1 MRLSDNVSTTI
12 RKSIS
17 AYYLHKPSK
26 IVNFAS
32 SNSDIMI
39 NRVLIRTK
47 VVQILYSYM
56 LTRPECTLDKAL
68 KDLDACLGK
77 TYELYHYL
85 LRLPVELTHIQ
96 EMRLDEARNKY
107 MPTEEDL
114 HPNMKFVKNRMVE
127 QLAGDELLQQ
137 FADDHTVTWN
147 DDPIFERLM
156 LDKVL
161 KSDLYNNYMAD
172 DEDSMEADSLLWQ
185 QLMKQV
191 ILADE
196 NMADAIEQ
204 RSLFWSEDDMNLIG
218 QFVCKTFRR
227 IADNEEKPILP
238 MYKDE
243 EDSEFGKELFQ
254 ASVIQMPENNAL
266 IDELVETSR
275 WDKDRIV
282 LMDRIIMCTALAEL
296 RSFDKIPTA
305 VTLNEYIELAK
316 NFSTAGSGQF
326 VNGILNNAVKQLR
339 KDGKILKA

>member
-1 MRLSDNVSTTI
+1 
-12 RKSIS
+12 
-17 AYYLHKPSK
+17 
-26 IVNFAS
+26 
-32 SNSDIMI
+32 MI

-47 VVQILYSYM
+47 VVQNLYSYM
-56 LTRPECTLDKAL
+56 LTRPERTLSSAL
-68 KDLDACLGK
+68 KDLNACLEK

-96 EMRLDEARNKY
+96 EMKLDEARNKY

-114 HPNMKFVKNRMVE
+114 NPNMKFVNNRLVKA
-127 QLAGDELLQQ
+127 LADNEHLAQ
-137 FADDHTVTWN
+137 FAQEHAVTWN

-161 KSDLYNNYMAD
+161 KSDIYNDYMAD
-172 DEDSMEADSLLWQ
+172 DEDSMMSDSLLWQ

-191 ILADE
+191 ILPDE

-204 RSLFWSEDDMNLIG
+204 RSLYWTEDDLDLVG
-218 QFVCKTFRR
+218 QFVCKTFKRL
-227 IADNEEKPILP
+227 AEGTDDPILP
-238 MYKDE
+238 MFKDE
-243 EDSEFGKELFQ
+243 EDSDFGKELFN
-254 ASVIQMPENNAL
+254 AAVKLMPESNTL
-266 IDELVETSR
+266 IDGLLEESR

-296 RSFDKIPTA
+296 RTFDKIPAA

-316 NFSTAGSGQF
+316 NFSTAASGKF

-339 KDGKILKA
+339 QDGVIFKR